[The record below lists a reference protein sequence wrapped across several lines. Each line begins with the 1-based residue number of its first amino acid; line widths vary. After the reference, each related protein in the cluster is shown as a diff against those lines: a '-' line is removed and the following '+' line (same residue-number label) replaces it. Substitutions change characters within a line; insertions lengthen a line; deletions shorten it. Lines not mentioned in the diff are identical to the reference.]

1 MIYFCETICKIFS
14 RNILCHLFWKI
25 WHKFFWC
32 HLFWIR
38 WNLFWKILDDF
49 REIFC
54 DILLLRLIFHE
65 TFCEIFSWIFHTF
78 HTCHIFSIGFNN
90 STYFTIVH
98 FQVIQVH
105 STVTN
110 ATVRNPPRPAAM
122 PRHWHSPG
130 CQWQAPSEAP
140 GGTGRAGTSII
151 IGSWWCQYA
160 WHWVRVTPRPWQRE
174 LSRLRQWPSRHRGD
188 DDDRAGRSTV
198 TGRNQAGTEQ
208 AQAMTKPSPATA
220 GSGSLLRVCR
230 VHFFQ
235 KGVWKMVGAAY
246 PLQH

>member
-1 MIYFCETICKIFS
+1 MKQFVKYFHGIFYVICFEKYDI
-14 RNILCHLFWKI
+14 N
-25 WHKFFWC
+25 FFDVIC
-32 HLFWIR
+32 FEFDEIC
-38 WNLFWKILDDF
+38 FEKYF

-151 IGSWWCQYA
+151 IGS
-160 WHWVRVTPRPWQRE
+160 
-174 LSRLRQWPSRHRGD
+174 
-188 DDDRAGRSTV
+188 
-198 TGRNQAGTEQ
+198 
-208 AQAMTKPSPATA
+208 
-220 GSGSLLRVCR
+220 
-230 VHFFQ
+230 
-235 KGVWKMVGAAY
+235 
-246 PLQH
+246 